1 MTTAHRPTYNA
12 ATGGSSGNT
21 EGYWSSGG
29 LTSRQFSSRD
39 LPSQLTLKTRQPQQ
53 VQDKDRAQMLEELAR
68 KEAAHRDDVRKQEQ
82 SDAIGESLLI
92 ESRAATLLLKNESEA
107 SAAVRAKYDDAD
119 DETSDDDDD
128 SDGGGSGAR
137 KTRPIASN
145 AATHAANET
154 DSSSESE
161 SDTEDDEDETA
172 ELMRE
177 LEKIKA
183 EREAAR
189 LKRAAEEQAVQR
201 EEHEAE
207 MARGNPLSA
216 AASDTRSATMK
227 RRWNHDVV
235 FKNQARDEPETK
247 KRFVNDTIRNDFH
260 RRFLSKYI
268 Q

>member
-1 MTTAHRPTYNA
+1 MTTT
-12 ATGGSSGNT
+12 T
-21 EGYWSSGG
+21 
-29 LTSRQFSSRD
+29 
-39 LPSQLTLKTRQPQQ
+39 
-53 VQDKDRAQMLEELAR
+53 VM
-68 KEAAHRDDVRKQEQ
+68 V
-82 SDAIGESLLI
+82 
-92 ESRAATLLLKNESEA
+92 
-107 SAAVRAKYDDAD
+107 
-119 DETSDDDDD
+119 
-128 SDGGGSGAR
+128 GGGSGNGKVR
-137 KTRPIASN
+137 SGASN
-145 AATHAANET
+145 AAARTADDG

-161 SDTEDDEDETA
+161 SDSEDDEDETA

-189 LKRAAEEQAVQR
+189 LKQVAEEQAVQR

-216 AASDTRSATMK
+216 AASDTGSATMK
-227 RRWNHDVV
+227 RKWNHDVV

-247 KRFVNDTIRNDFH
+247 RRFVNDTIRNDFH